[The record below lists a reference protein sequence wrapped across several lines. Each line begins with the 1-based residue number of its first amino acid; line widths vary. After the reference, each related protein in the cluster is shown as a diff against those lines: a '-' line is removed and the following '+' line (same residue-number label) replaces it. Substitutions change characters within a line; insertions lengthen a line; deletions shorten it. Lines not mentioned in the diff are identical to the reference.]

1 MITLNLFSLMSPR
14 KVSSCAKPSG
24 LAQLAEPAAFFSA
37 AGCRNDFDAQV
48 FADLNGGDADAA
60 AAGLDQQPVTQF
72 YFAVFHQAE
81 PCREKNRWHRCSSGC
96 IDPFGHGADLGS
108 FGGGIFGI
116 TTFARVGDNPP
127 AELEFS
133 GIGPAFSNR
142 PGKLSAGCDRQ
153 LVGGNALVPL
163 RSARSNRSSG

>member
-37 AGCRNDFDAQV
+37 AGCRNDFGAQV

-60 AAGLDQQPVTQF
+60 AAGLDQQPVTRF

-81 PCREKNRWHRCSSGC
+81 PCVRKTVGTAAAVAASTPSGTER
-96 IDPFGHGADLGS
+96 I
-108 FGGGIFGI
+108 
-116 TTFARVGDNPP
+116 
-127 AELEFS
+127 
-133 GIGPAFSNR
+133 
-142 PGKLSAGCDRQ
+142 SA
-153 LVGGNALVPL
+153 ALAVAY
-163 RSARSNRSSG
+163 SA